1 MNGDAL
7 SHLPVLYAEAMA
19 ALNIKD
25 EGRYLDATF
34 GRGGHSQGIMKQLGQ
49 TGRLYAM
56 DKDPM
61 AILSA
66 VERMGVESR
75 FVIRQDSFAELDQF
89 LLSEGVNDGIDGV
102 LMDLGVSSPQL
113 DDPERGF
120 SFSDDGPLDM
130 RMDADHGETAAQW
143 LNHAAADEIAYVLK
157 TYGEERFAKRIAN
170 AIVARREAQPFT
182 TTADLASVV
191 SAANP
196 RWEKHKNPA
205 TRSFQAIR
213 IYINQE
219 LDDLEI
225 GLKKAVDALRSGG
238 RLVVIS
244 FHSLEDRLVK
254 RFIRSLS
261 QPARI
266 PKRLPVM
273 DSGSR
278 AVLRVIGKPI
288 KPSEQETRRNP
299 RARSAVLRIAE
310 KL

>member
-1 MNGDAL
+1 
-7 SHLPVLYAEAMA
+7 MA

>member
-143 LNHAAADEIAYVLK
+143 INHAAADEIAYVLK